1 MSSCIGP
8 VRRSIPSPRLRRT
21 DGRRHRSGA
30 RTRTSARQRG
40 SFRASCHPPRA
51 RTSFARAIMTSAGY
65 NPRPMTR
72 RGVRPGARRRAPRVL
87 TGIEVLARSRPR
99 WLRDRRVGLL
109 MHPASVTS
117 RFVSSRQVVTDLLGA
132 KSLRA
137 LFGPQH
143 GIAGEKQDNMIESGH
158 GADADLGIP
167 IYSLYSETRSPT
179 PKMLQDI
186 DVLLVDLQ
194 DVGTRVYT
202 FEWTVALAL
211 EACAQMGKEVVVLD
225 RPNPLGGEA
234 LEGNLIRPGYTSFV
248 GLYPVPMRHGLTLG
262 ELAAL
267 VNLRMA
273 DGPGRPVRRT
283 DGIGVRCPGRCALPV
298 VPVEGWRRRMRFP
311 DTGLPCVLPSPNMPT
326 FDTAVVYPGQ
336 VLLEGTNVSEGRGT
350 TRPVEIFGAP
360 WIDPEKFCRELNGL
374 KLPGTY
380 FREMFFQP
388 TFQKFA
394 GELCGGAQLHVTDR
408 DSFRSFETGLEVIR
422 CSRRMNAN
430 HFQWKQ
436 PPYEYEFKRLPIEV
450 LLGGPASEF
459 FPN

>member
-51 RTSFARAIMTSAGY
+51 RISFARAIMTSAGY

-179 PKMLQDI
+179 PKMLRDI

-234 LEGNLIRPGYTSFV
+234 VEGNLIRPGYTSFV
-248 GLYPVPMRHGLTLG
+248 GLYPVPMRHALTLG

-267 VNLRMA
+267 VNARTAGGTPSGLAPGTPAAARPSRRA
-273 DGPGRPVRRT
+273 DGVGW
-283 DGIGVRCPGRCALPV
+283 RCPGRCELTV
-298 VPVEGWRRRMRFP
+298 VPMDGWRRDMLYP
-311 DTGLPCVLPSPNMPT
+311 DTGLPWVLPSPNMPT
-326 FDTAVVYPGQ
+326 FHTAIVYPGQ
-336 VLLEGTNVSEGRGT
+336 VLLEGTNLSEGRGT
-350 TRPVEIFGAP
+350 TRPFEIFGAP
-360 WIDPEKFCRELNGL
+360 WLDLGAVRRRFGKRR
-374 KLPGTY
+374 LPGLVLRDHAFEPPFHTWA
-380 FREMFFQP
+380 RL
-388 TFQKFA
+388 A
-394 GELCGGAQLHVTDR
+394 G
-408 DSFRSFETGLEVIR
+408 
-422 CSRRMNAN
+422 
-430 HFQWKQ
+430 
-436 PPYEYEFKRLPIEV
+436 
-450 LLGGPASEF
+450 
-459 FPN
+459 